1 MEPNQQQDEAAER
14 RIERA
19 QEDLRAKLSEP
30 LPPSPLPAPISSLPS
45 ETEALQ
51 QLVGTVVTRV
61 DQLART
67 MAEAY
72 SRLSQLAD
80 QQIATMRLMQEMIAR
95 SDELQQTQGEQIDRT
110 ETVVAALVKI
120 NANLSEIVAALLGK
134 DNSSNSQG
142 A

>member
-1 MEPNQQQDEAAER
+1 
-14 RIERA
+14 
-19 QEDLRAKLSEP
+19 
-30 LPPSPLPAPISSLPS
+30 
-45 ETEALQ
+45 
-51 QLVGTVVTRV
+51 
-61 DQLART
+61 

-134 DNSSNSQG
+134 DNQG
-142 A
+142 G

>member
-19 QEDLRAKLSEP
+19 ADVLQAKLSEP
-30 LPPSPLPAPISSLPS
+30 LPPSVMPAPASSLPS
-45 ETEALQ
+45 EAEALKE
-51 QLVGTVVTRV
+51 LVGTVVTRV

-72 SRLSQLAD
+72 SRLSQLAE

-134 DNSSNSQG
+134 GNNSQG